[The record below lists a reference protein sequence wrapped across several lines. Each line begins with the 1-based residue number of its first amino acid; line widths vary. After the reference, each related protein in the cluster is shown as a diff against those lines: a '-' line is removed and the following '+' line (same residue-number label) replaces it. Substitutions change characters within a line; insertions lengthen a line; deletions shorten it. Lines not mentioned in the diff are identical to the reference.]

1 MQDGCLGS
9 WLPPS
14 RGEHRAVQ
22 ELKKQKCGK
31 HALPQA
37 FHGLL
42 CCGLCLI
49 RYSWEGT
56 SRTANSHPY
65 FKNENTTTQ
74 RPRRSFSLCLWGWYF
89 SSCFWTLEKTWFP
102 GTCSDRGQ
110 RSFEELSVS
119 FADVVFKNSW
129 VQNCSSESEVSWG
142 FPALSVGDRPGLQF
156 TQDVDKP
163 ESQKWAHFIVPGGAW
178 SIGPTRAKPFC
189 LYQSHRLRSEKNML
203 ETLNPGS
210 AALWEWP

>member
-14 RGEHRAVQ
+14 RGEHRAVRV
-22 ELKKQKCGK
+22 LKKQKRGK

-49 RYSWEGT
+49 KYSWEGT
-56 SRTANSHPY
+56 SKTANSHPY

-74 RPRRSFSLCLWGWYF
+74 RPRRSFSLYIWGWCF

-102 GTCSDRGQ
+102 STCSDGGQ
-110 RSFEELSVS
+110 RSFEELS
-119 FADVVFKNSW
+119 
-129 VQNCSSESEVSWG
+129 ESVLLTLCLKIHG
-142 FPALSVGDRPGLQF
+142 FRTAVL
-156 TQDVDKP
+156 
-163 ESQKWAHFIVPGGAW
+163 SQKCHGDFQHFLWETGQASSSLTCRMLTSLSP
-178 SIGPTRAKPFC
+178 
-189 LYQSHRLRSEKNML
+189 RSEHIL
-203 ETLNPGS
+203 
-210 AALWEWP
+210 